1 MDFKHRRKTLILGM
15 LIFTLALAVE
25 ASACPNYEGNVVGH
39 CEQHHGVTYNVVAD
53 TEDPN
58 CWPVSNLEYRFV
70 PTPAQSSFKD
80 LSGKRYFAVTPG
92 SYTVHVGNPGFAVN
106 QSGYQATYK
115 IAAPDC
121 QPPRKGLTWGLLR
134 TNQPTGTVRVGCG
147 NNKCEPRRGDTPCTE
162 KLPILCIRKSGPGFP
177 LPKPATVDASSRYNR
192 WSGGVIGTTQATVP
206 PKTLQEAHA
215 LCEQEFGEHWRVA
228 EHHDGWGWA
237 FQAYGGVGDPNS
249 RFWMDINDT
258 NGTCWSRS
266 NSPQPWHEPTKQSP
280 AFERFDP

>member
-1 MDFKHRRKTLILGM
+1 MNFKHRRTTVILGM
-15 LIFTLALAVE
+15 MIFTLILAVE
-25 ASACPNYEGNVVGH
+25 ASAVEKYEGNVVGQCVTH
-39 CEQHHGVTYNVVAD
+39 KGVQYNVSASAPSPNWNVAK
-53 TEDPN
+53 
-58 CWPVSNLEYRFV
+58 LEYRF
-70 PTPAQSSFKD
+70 TPKPSKLSSVVLD
-80 LSGKRYFAVTPG
+80 GDNRYFLVTPG
-92 SYTVHVGNPGFAVN
+92 KYTVHVVGQAV
-106 QSGYQATYK
+106 YK
-115 IAAPDC
+115 ITAPNC
-121 QPPRKGLTWGLLR
+121 QPPRKGLTWSLLR

-147 NNKCEPRRGDTPCTE
+147 NKCDARRGDTPCTE